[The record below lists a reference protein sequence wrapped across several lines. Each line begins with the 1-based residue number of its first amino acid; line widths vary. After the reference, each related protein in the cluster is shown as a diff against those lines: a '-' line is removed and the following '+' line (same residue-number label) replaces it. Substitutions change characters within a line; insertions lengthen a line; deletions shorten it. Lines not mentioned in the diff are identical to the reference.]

1 MRITSILSVLLS
13 LSFAGV
19 AYAQSAPVY
28 EGEGEIAPDYQNGA
42 VEIYQPATTTG
53 TITRVVEPVQPTINA
68 LIQAPITYRQD
79 GVVKAQHY
87 KRSDLSDAQYE
98 ALMEEA
104 ARIRTYRQSI
114 KGEKATAPV
123 QENASNLYEMDL
135 YAPGDVPVVQQP
147 QITEAEVKPEP
158 KFAAHTVAK
167 GDTLYNISKR
177 YDITVA
183 QLQDANGLSD
193 ASIKLGQTLAIPTAV
208 TPAQSLNTSIKQPI
222 FASAPVQS
230 GTVTRRVVLPV
241 VAATT
246 PSDYAVLKSDTI
258 YAISRRTCLSPA
270 ALIQENNLDNPNQLT
285 PGQMLKLPEGHCLAK

>member
-1 MRITSILSVLLS
+1 MRITSFLSILLSV
-13 LSFAGV
+13 SFAG
-19 AYAQSAPVY
+19 ATYAQSAPVY
-28 EGEGEIAPDYQNGA
+28 EKEGEIAPAYQNGA
-42 VEIYQPATTTG
+42 VEIYKPATTG
-53 TITRVVEPVQPTINA
+53 KITRIVEPVQPTINT
-68 LIQAPITYRQD
+68 LIQAPIKYTQD

-87 KRSDLSDAQYE
+87 KRGDLSDAQYK

-104 ARIRTYRQSI
+104 ARVRTYRQSI
-114 KGEKATAPV
+114 QARASKEDT
-123 QENASNLYEMDL
+123 ASNLYEMDL
-135 YAPGDVPVVQQP
+135 YASGDVPVVEQP
-147 QITEAEVKPEP
+147 QVTEIEAKPEP
-158 KFAAHTVAK
+158 KFAAHTVSK

-193 ASIKLGQTLAIPTAV
+193 TNIALGQTLAIPTV
-208 TPAQSLNTSIKQPI
+208 SIPAQSLSTSIKQPI

-270 ALIQENNLDNPNQLT
+270 ALISENNLENPNQLT
-285 PGQMLKLPEGHCLAK
+285 PGQMLKLPEGHCLSK